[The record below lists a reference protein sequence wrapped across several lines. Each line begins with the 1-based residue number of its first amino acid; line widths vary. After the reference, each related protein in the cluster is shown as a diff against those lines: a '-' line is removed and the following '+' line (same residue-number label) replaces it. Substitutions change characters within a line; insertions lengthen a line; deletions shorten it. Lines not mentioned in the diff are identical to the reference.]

1 MKHPIYV
8 LSVISKDDFDMEYT
22 TDLNIA
28 CKISIEMIE
37 KFKEHIDLNNFEKDP
52 TNTLTDLIKDL
63 KEHNEIDIYIH
74 DNDYKNDLDIVFRDN
89 KLNFVMSITN
99 KHGKKK
105 IYRLNLLNDISKL
118 Q

>member
-1 MKHPIYV
+1 MNHPIYI

-22 TDLNIA
+22 HDLNIA

-37 KFKEHIDLNNFEKDP
+37 TFKKHIDLNNFKKEP
-52 TNTLTDLIKDL
+52 TKTLNDLIKDL
-63 KEHNEIDIYIH
+63 DEHNEIDIYVH
-74 DNDYKNDLDIVFRDN
+74 DNDYKNDLDIVFRNN

-99 KHGKKK
+99 KHDQKK

>member
-52 TNTLTDLIKDL
+52 TKTLNNLIKNL
-63 KEHNEIDIYIH
+63 EKHNEIDIYIH
-74 DNDYKNDLDIVFRDN
+74 DNDDKNDLDIVFRNN
-89 KLNFVMSITN
+89 KLNFVMSLTDEN
-99 KHGKKK
+99 NKKK

-118 Q
+118 Y